1 MTSPPACPRCLRRVQ
16 PPDLWSSQWRC
27 DEHGDVAPY
36 RVAASSRE
44 QVLLFLAH
52 TATAPVWVP
61 WPMPVHWFA
70 SGVSWAGDDRT
81 GPQATA
87 FAAGGP
93 SPLGGPA
100 ELVIVAEAPGIGLG
114 ARLAG
119 LSGTDPERI
128 GGRPEEKIEAAGHP
142 TALWPVVCPPDR
154 AAFVGEA
161 CGVWLWVVL
170 WPADAATLLLEH
182 LVVRDLRNAQMIASC
197 LLFGADSVHL

>member
-1 MTSPPACPRCLRRVQ
+1 MTTSPACPRCLRTLR

-27 DEHGDVAPY
+27 EEHGEVAPY

-44 QVLLFLAH
+44 QALLFLAH
-52 TATAPVWVP
+52 AATAPVWVP
-61 WPMPVHWFA
+61 WPMPVHWFG
-70 SGVSWAGDDRT
+70 SGVAWAGDERT
-81 GPQATA
+81 GPRATA

-100 ELVIVAEAPGIGLG
+100 EMVIIAEEPGTGLG

-119 LSGTDPERI
+119 LPGTDPERI
-128 GGRPEEKIEAAGHP
+128 GDKPEEKIEAAGHP
-142 TALWPVVCPPDR
+142 TALWPVLCPPDR
-154 AAFVGEA
+154 AVFVGEA

-182 LVVRDLRNAQMIASC
+182 LVLWDLRTTETLATC
-197 LLFGADSVHL
+197 LLFGAESTHL